1 MDVNPSTNCYTIDGF
16 VGVLADW
23 PMQLFPEKA
32 AELCEAL
39 HLTLLLAVT
48 VIWLPLSP
56 AKGCEDFSL
65 QPVRLLGWATSKGL
79 CKFTGQLPPA
89 CSPRIRDMSTTA
101 LWLFSPGEL
110 SSLLGKYLCS
120 TDNEP
125 GGGRRTDLPSSQQ
138 LDWEMDTC
146 PSLWHYQFPFPTAEE
161 GEEGNEAHLPLK
173 TTCKADFLQ
182 RFSNKLGYIA

>member
-23 PMQLFPEKA
+23 PIQLFPEKA
-32 AELCEAL
+32 AEVCEAL
-39 HLTLLLAVT
+39 HLTLVLAVT

-125 GGGRRTDLPSSQQ
+125 GGRQADRLAFESAAGLGNGHLPQPLALPVPISNSRRGRR
-138 LDWEMDTC
+138 
-146 PSLWHYQFPFPTAEE
+146 
-161 GEEGNEAHLPLK
+161 GE
-173 TTCKADFLQ
+173 
-182 RFSNKLGYIA
+182 